1 MGANAVKSGRYFIGQ
16 IMARVSDTQLEQYLR
31 DIRVTPLL
39 TAEEEIT
46 LSRRI
51 HKGDKE
57 AREHMIRANLRLVVS
72 IAKDFLNRGLPF
84 MDLIAEGNIGL
95 MRGIEK
101 FDPELGF
108 RFSTYGVHWIK
119 QSIRRALV
127 NSSKTVRIPSYM
139 VEIVSQFKQKSAE
152 IAAAN
157 GGKVPPPTEV
167 AKIIGLSDDQLEM
180 MRAAL
185 NSHTHSADFK
195 TADGEASLVD
205 MIADQRFPDP
215 AELAVTQC
223 DIEMISELLEGISER
238 EARVLRMRFGI
249 GMPDPM
255 TLSEIGEQEGLTRE
269 RIRQIEN
276 GALRTLG
283 NIISKKRGYS
293 DEIQG
298 I

>member
-1 MGANAVKSGRYFIGQ
+1 
-16 IMARVSDTQLEQYLR
+16 MARVRDAQLEQYLR
-31 DIRVTPLL
+31 EIRVTPLL
-39 TAEEEIT
+39 TAQEEIQ

-51 HKGDKE
+51 QKGDGD

-72 IAKDFLNRGLPF
+72 IAKEFLNRGLPY

-101 FDPELGF
+101 FDPEQGN

-119 QSIRRALV
+119 QSIRRALA

-139 VEIVSQFKQKSAE
+139 IEIVSQFKQKSAE
-152 IAAAN
+152 MAAAN
-157 GGKVPPPTEV
+157 GGKAPSPKDV
-167 AKIIGLSDDQLEM
+167 AQAIGITDEQLEM

-185 NSHTHSADFK
+185 NAKTHSTDSRSAE
-195 TADGEASLVD
+195 GEASLID
-205 MIADQRFPDP
+205 MIADQRCPDP
-215 AELAVTQC
+215 AEVATTQN
-223 DIEMISELLEGISER
+223 DIEMIGELLQGISER
-238 EARVLRMRFGI
+238 EARVLKMRFGI
-249 GMPDPM
+249 GSPDPM
-255 TLSEIGEQEGLTRE
+255 TLSQIGEQEGLTRE

-283 NIISKKRGYS
+283 NLISKKRGYS

-298 I
+298 L